1 MRRTLASWRHRL
13 RQRRHFRRNQI
24 HVAKG
29 SFVAP
34 RAFIGRR
41 TRINAPSH
49 LEACEIGSYCAIGG
63 RLVVRSQNHHT
74 EFLNMQEWTQQVVIG
89 AHSVVG
95 ARAGQVRIGH
105 GVWIGDSV
113 IVLPGV
119 TIGNG
124 AVIGAGSVVTRSVPA
139 YAVAAG
145 NPARVLRLRFPEET
159 VELLED
165 LEWWTWD
172 DERLRRHRD
181 LFELDLAAVA
191 PDEMARRLRELG

>member
-1 MRRTLASWRHRL
+1 MRRTLASLRHRL

-34 RAFIGRR
+34 RAEIGRR

-49 LEACEIGSYCAIGG
+49 LERCEIGSYCAIGG

-74 EFLNMQEWTQQVVIG
+74 EFLNMQEWAQHVVVG
-89 AHSVVG
+89 GRSVVG
-95 ARAGQVRIGH
+95 ARAGEVRIGH

-145 NPARVLRLRFPEET
+145 NPARVLRMRFPDE
-159 VELLED
+159 VVALLEG
-165 LEWWTWD
+165 LEWWTWS
-172 DERLRRHRD
+172 DEELRAHRE
-181 LFELDLAAVA
+181 LFELDLTRAD
-191 PDEMARRLRELG
+191 PESIARLLPGR